1 MAETAQNQ
9 RNIANNIKSQF
20 GQEALADREPS
31 KAASR
36 IILQFRSGTTYLAL
50 KADAKVDA
58 EGKVVEERPR
68 LVSSFNNHYVD
79 LPLNGNWWKE
89 FTDFAKDMATVLEGV
104 AIENINTSSDV
115 EAGKRLMSKYRNA

>member
-9 RNIANNIKSQF
+9 KSLANNIKSQF
-20 GQEALADREPS
+20 EQEAPAERGSSKGPS
-31 KAASR
+31 R
-36 IILQFRSGTTYLAL
+36 VILQFRSGTTYLAL

-89 FTDFAKDMATVLEGV
+89 FVDFAKDMATILEGV
-104 AIENINTSSDV
+104 AIENINSSSDV